1 MKHWSAAMSNEIAH
15 MKFCLKISK
24 FPRFCFQNRLQKLLK
39 TEKLTSFA
47 KGSKYSSE
55 MFKLNWNPFSPYSK
69 MCYT

>member
-1 MKHWSAAMSNEIAH
+1 MKLHTWNFVW
-15 MKFCLKISK
+15 KFQNFQDFVSKPSEISK
-24 FPRFCFQNRLQKLLK
+24 MERLQKLLT